1 MPNDRNAAHNNW
13 QPTFLDLDDTRIPPV
28 YVWAGSVVE
37 SLRTVPT
44 EIVKE
49 YASWVRMSAEF
60 RAAAIA
66 ELARRGISPP
76 SA

>member
-1 MPNDRNAAHNNW
+1 MNGDRSAANGEWH
-13 QPTFLDLDDTRIPPV
+13 PTVLDLDDTRIPPV
-28 YVWAGSVVE
+28 YVWAGSIEE

-60 RAAAIA
+60 RAAARA
-66 ELARRGISPP
+66 ELARRGVTPP
-76 SA
+76 DA